1 MTQKHDEA
9 PSGASGTTDAS
20 RPDDSGAAELSTR
33 ADAPGITEIASPADG
48 PGGPDQTDR
57 VILRTAG
64 EEGGLDRPG
73 TVLVV
78 DDVTGELT
86 AAALDR
92 RGSDGAV
99 VSWSVSHATTL
110 ALRARFSEEITA
122 GHLEIPGGDQPASL
136 AEIAAASRPHL
147 ALMRL
152 PKALAD
158 LEHRTVEI
166 SRAGQVTLVA
176 GGRVKHMTRT
186 QNVVLGGV
194 FAEVRGSRGLGK
206 SRALVAAAPREE
218 LPPLPVGHGTAHLA
232 VRGTT
237 STLQLC
243 GIGGVFSGAT
253 ADAGSLLL
261 LEALERHLV
270 DRTETVAAPIA
281 RAIDLGSG
289 NGLLTAYL
297 AAALPT
303 AHVLGSDDDADAVAS
318 TRATLDANG
327 LDREDTEV
335 TWDDSLFRVAD
346 RSADLLLLNP
356 PFHDG
361 TAVDATL
368 VQGLLDAAARV
379 LRPGGELWFVHN
391 SHLRYRTEVEHRV
404 GPVRQRARDRRFTVL
419 SAERV

>member
-1 MTQKHDEA
+1 M
-9 PSGASGTTDAS
+9 PSTDDTA
-20 RPDDSGAAELSTR
+20 RT
-33 ADAPGITEIASPADG
+33 ADAPS
-48 PGGPDQTDR
+48 GPDQTDR
-57 VILRTAG
+57 VILRTAA
-64 EEGGLDRPG
+64 EEGGPGGPG

-92 RGSDGAV
+92 RGGGGAV
-99 VSWSVSHATTL
+99 VSWAVSHATTL
-110 ALRARFSEEITA
+110 ALRARFSEEVTA
-122 GHLEIPGGDQPASL
+122 GHLEVPGGDQPASL

-147 ALMRL
+147 VMMRL
-152 PKALAD
+152 PKSLAD
-158 LEHRTVEI
+158 LEHRAVEI
-166 SRAGQVTLVA
+166 SRAGEVTVVA
-176 GGRVKHMTRT
+176 GARVKHMTRT

-194 FAEVRGSRGLGK
+194 FAEVRASRGLGK

-218 LPPLPVGHGTAHLA
+218 LSPLPVGHGVAHLTML
-232 VRGTT
+232 GTR
-237 STLQLC
+237 SALELR

-261 LEALERHLV
+261 LEALDRHLV
-270 DRTETVAAPIA
+270 GRTETEAAPIA

-297 AAALPT
+297 AAALPA

-335 TWDDSLFRVAD
+335 AWDDSLFRVAD

-419 SAERV
+419 SAQRV